1 MFDLNLEAIDIEA
14 FECVA
19 VERNQRHV
27 TECGLLIVESNQKNE
42 GVVAPSGTTA
52 ENAQIAFR
60 EVQTQHNLSIMQQ
73 PTSIFKESVVDS

>member
-27 TECGLLIVESNQKNE
+27 TECGLLIVESNQKTE
-42 GVVAPSGTTA
+42 GVVAPSGTIA
-52 ENAQIAFR
+52 EDARIDLR
-60 EVQTQHNLSIMQQ
+60 EVQTQYNLSIL
-73 PTSIFKESVVDS
+73 